1 MKRFLTILAAAA
13 TVALAV
19 TSCKEDTPELE
30 GPSIAWPSNS
40 DFSVEEIDEDLDATL
55 IVTAPAGIQ
64 SLIVK
69 VESESELFMKSLTG
83 MFGSSTLD
91 LVNDAKVIEV
101 LAKVA
106 SSLPTGEALRDET
119 EVNFDITSLAGMIL
133 AVAKDEDANHS
144 FTVTIT
150 DNNGKSVSAT
160 CTFHSTPAGG
170 ADEPGDETPAK
181 PTIAWPNNSTFA
193 SMPIS
198 PDMQAELDI
207 TAAGGIKTF
216 VVTAPQS
223 LETILGVFRLTT
235 TLDFINDEKLVAILS
250 SMDYTVGSELKGAT
264 SVKLDM
270 QPMLNMISNGL
281 AAGSYTFTLTV
292 TDNAGQ
298 KAEANLTFEKINETA
313 ELRLTQV
320 DLWANTAV
328 LTVSGNPSSVAYRVK
343 GETEWNS
350 LTAGTDGN
358 YAIAPTWTSGKN
370 AAGLDVYNPDKF
382 TGIWAGKTYE
392 FQVDGEVAEYT
403 YTAEEGDAIPNGD
416 MSKWSNNSRGVTAP
430 NAKGE
435 SFWDSGNNTLT
446 TTLGGGNLCEE
457 DKTESGVA
465 SLTTRSPFTI
475 MAPGNMYVGN
485 FVMDG
490 TAGTA
495 NFGQKYQWSA
505 RPSALSLRYK
515 ANVGKID
522 SNGMLSEEY
531 LEKQDT
537 SRIYVAIVDWSNQHG
552 VLSGMV
558 DNPTGMWDPA
568 AQTEVAEGKI
578 LGYGDLL
585 ITSDVKS
592 WTNAELKINWYVK
605 DAEMPSSDKFSIVIS
620 CATSLRGDYLTGCKS
635 NKMWVDDFKWVY

>member
-19 TSCKEDTPELE
+19 TSCKEDTPEFE

-69 VESESELFMKSLTG
+69 VESESESFMKSLTG

-91 LVNDAKVIEV
+91 LVNDTKVIAV
-101 LAKVA
+101 LAGVA
-106 SSLPTGEALRDET
+106 PSLPTGEALRDET

-133 AVAKDEDANHS
+133 AVAGDEDANHS

-150 DNNGKSVSAT
+150 DNNGKNVSAT

-170 ADEPGDETPAK
+170 TDEPGETQTP
-181 PTIAWPNNSTFA
+181 PTIAWPDNSTFA

-207 TAAGGIKTF
+207 TAEGGIKTF

-223 LETILGVFRLTT
+223 LETILDVYGLTT

-250 SMDYTVGSELKGAT
+250 YMDYTVGSELKGAT

-270 QPMLNMISNGL
+270 QPMLDMISNGL

-292 TDNAGQ
+292 TDNADQ
-298 KAEANLTFEKINETA
+298 KAEANLIFEKVDETA
-313 ELRLTQV
+313 QLSLTQV

-343 GETEWNS
+343 GETDWNS

-358 YAIAPTWTSGKN
+358 YTIAPTWTPRQN
-370 AAGLDVYNPDKF
+370 AAGLDVYNPDEF

-403 YTAEEGDAIPNGD
+403 YTAAD
-416 MSKWSNNSRGVTAP
+416 R
-430 NAKGE
+430 
-435 SFWDSGNNTLT
+435 
-446 TTLGGGNLCEE
+446 
-457 DKTESGVA
+457 
-465 SLTTRSPFTI
+465 
-475 MAPGNMYVGN
+475 
-485 FVMDG
+485 
-490 TAGTA
+490 
-495 NFGQKYQWSA
+495 
-505 RPSALSLRYK
+505 
-515 ANVGKID
+515 
-522 SNGMLSEEY
+522 
-531 LEKQDT
+531 
-537 SRIYVAIVDWSNQHG
+537 
-552 VLSGMV
+552 
-558 DNPTGMWDPA
+558 
-568 AQTEVAEGKI
+568 
-578 LGYGDLL
+578 
-585 ITSDVKS
+585 
-592 WTNAELKINWYVK
+592 
-605 DAEMPSSDKFSIVIS
+605 
-620 CATSLRGDYLTGCKS
+620 
-635 NKMWVDDFKWVY
+635 

>member
-1 MKRFLTILAAAA
+1 
-13 TVALAV
+13 
-19 TSCKEDTPELE
+19 
-30 GPSIAWPSNS
+30 
-40 DFSVEEIDEDLDATL
+40 
-55 IVTAPAGIQ
+55 
-64 SLIVK
+64 
-69 VESESELFMKSLTG
+69 
-83 MFGSSTLD
+83 
-91 LVNDAKVIEV
+91 
-101 LAKVA
+101 
-106 SSLPTGEALRDET
+106 
-119 EVNFDITSLAGMIL
+119 MIL

-292 TDNAGQ
+292 TDNADQ

-343 GETEWNS
+343 GETDWNS

-358 YAIAPTWTSGKN
+358 YTIAPTWTPRQN
-370 AAGLDVYNPDKF
+370 AAGLDVYNPDEF

-392 FQVDGEVAEYT
+392 FQVDGKVAEYT

-430 NAKGE
+430 NAEGE
-435 SFWDSGNNTLT
+435 SFWDSGNNTFTKDLCSEDNGT
-446 TTLGGGNLCEE
+446 AKMQARLALG
-457 DKTESGVA
+457 
-465 SLTTRSPFTI
+465 FF
-475 MAPGNMYVGN
+475 APGNMYTGDFTMSGVT
-485 FVMDG
+485 G
-490 TAGTA
+490 TAK
-495 NFGQKYQWSA
+495 FGKVYPWTA
-505 RPSALSLRYK
+505 RPAALKVSYK
-515 ANVGKID
+515 ANVGVINKVG
-522 SNGMLSEEY
+522 SNDPEAGKYEGQ
-531 LEKQDT
+531 QDV
-537 SRIYVAIVDWSNQHG
+537 SCIYAVVVDWTKQHEVYSGFG
-552 VLSGMV
+552 VT
-558 DNPTGMWDPA
+558 PTGMWDPSNVKSL
-568 AQTEVAEGKI
+568 EEGAI
-578 LGYGDLL
+578 LGYAILDITESTEGDALVE
-585 ITSDVKS
+585 TSIPF
-592 WTNAELKINWYVK
+592 TWY
-605 DAEMPSSDKFSIVIS
+605 DKEAKPASGNYSVVIS
-620 CATSLRGDYLTGCKS
+620 CATSKRGDYLTGCS
-635 NKMWVDDFKWVY
+635 TNKLWADNFAWGY

>member
-19 TSCKEDTPELE
+19 TSCKEDTPEFE

-40 DFSVEEIDEDLDATL
+40 DFSVAEIDEDLDATL

-69 VESESELFMKSLTG
+69 VESESKLFMESLTA

-91 LVNDAKVIEV
+91 LVNDAKVIGV
-101 LAKVA
+101 LAEVA
-106 SSLPTGEALRDET
+106 SSLPTGDALRDET
-119 EVNFDITSLAGMIL
+119 EVNFDITSLAKMIL

-235 TLDFINDEKLVAILS
+235 TLDFINDEKLVDILS

-270 QPMLNMISNGL
+270 QPMLGMISNGL

-292 TDNAGQ
+292 TDNADQ

-313 ELRLTQV
+313 ELSLTQV

-343 GETEWNS
+343 GETDWNS

-358 YAIAPTWTSGKN
+358 YTIAPTWTPGQN
-370 AAGLDVYNPDKF
+370 AAGLDVYNPDEF

-403 YTAEEGDAIPNGD
+403 YTAAEGDAIPNGD
-416 MSKWSNNSRGVTAP
+416 MSKWSDNSP
-430 NAKGE
+430 NAEGE
-435 SFWDSGNNTLT
+435 SFWDSGNNNFT
-446 TTLGGGNLCEE
+446 NDLCSE
-457 DKTESGVA
+457 DNGTAMMQARLAFGSV
-465 SLTTRSPFTI
+465 F
-475 MAPGNMYVGN
+475 APGNMYTGDFIMSGVTGS
-485 FVMDG
+485 
-490 TAGTA
+490 A
-495 NFGQKYQWSA
+495 NFGKVYPWTA
-505 RPSALSLRYK
+505 RPAALKVSYK
-515 ANVGKID
+515 AQVGVID
-522 SNGMLSEEY
+522 KVGTFDPDKDKY
-531 LEKQDT
+531 KGQPDV
-537 SRIYVAIVDWSNQHG
+537 SRIYAVVVDWSEQHP
-552 VLSGMV
+552 VTSGISA
-558 DNPTGMWDPA
+558 PTGMWDPSTA
-568 AQTEVAEGKI
+568 KSLDEGAI
-578 LGYGDLL
+578 LGYAILDITENTEGDALVE
-585 ITSDVKS
+585 TSIPF
-592 WTNAELKINWYVK
+592 TWY
-605 DAEMPSSDKFSIVIS
+605 DKEAKPASGHYSVVIS
-620 CATSLRGDYLTGCKS
+620 CATSKRGDYLTGCS
-635 NKMWVDDFKWVY
+635 TNKLWVDNFAWGY

>member
-19 TSCKEDTPELE
+19 PSCKEDTPEFE

-69 VESESELFMKSLTG
+69 VESESESFMKSLTG

-91 LVNDAKVIEV
+91 LVNDTKVIAL
-101 LAKVA
+101 LAGVA
-106 SSLPTGEALRDET
+106 PSLPTGEALRDET
-119 EVNFDITSLAGMIL
+119 EVNFDITSLTGMIL
-133 AVAKDEDANHS
+133 AVAGDEDANHS

-150 DNNGKSVSAT
+150 DNNGKNVSAT

-170 ADEPGDETPAK
+170 TDEPGETPAQ
-181 PTIAWPNNSTFA
+181 PTIAWPGNSTFA

-223 LETILGVFRLTT
+223 LETILSVFRLTT
-235 TLDFINDEKLVAILS
+235 TLDFINNEQLVQILS
-250 SMDYTVGSELKGAT
+250 SMDYTVGSELKGAM

-270 QPMLNMISNGL
+270 QPLLGMLSNGI

-292 TDNAGQ
+292 TDNADQ
-298 KAEANLTFEKINETA
+298 KAEANLTFEKVDETA
-313 ELRLTQV
+313 QLSLTQV

-358 YAIAPTWTSGKN
+358 YAIAPTWTPGQN
-370 AAGLDVYNPDKF
+370 PARLDVYNPDEF

-403 YTAEEGDAIPNGD
+403 YTAAEGDAIPNGD
-416 MSKWSNNSRGVTAP
+416 MSQWSENSRGVTAP

-435 SFWDSGNNTLT
+435 SFWDSGNNSMSKELCTNDKGSAHLKPYSITLFEAFAC
-446 TTLGGGNLCEE
+446 GNLYTGKFEM
-457 DKTESGVA
+457 SG
-465 SLTTRSPFTI
+465 F
-475 MAPGNMYVGN
+475 
-485 FVMDG
+485 
-490 TAGTA
+490 AGTA
-495 NFGQKYQWSA
+495 YFGQAYNWTA
-505 RPSALSLRYK
+505 RPAALKVSYK
-515 ANVGKID
+515 AEVGNID
-522 SNGMLSEEY
+522 FVGSSDTEAQKGD
-531 LEKQDT
+531 QDV
-537 SRIYVAIVDWSNQHG
+537 SCIYAVVVDWTKQHEVYSGFG
-552 VLSGMV
+552 VT
-558 DNPTGMWDPA
+558 PTGMWDPSNMKSL
-568 AQTEVAEGKI
+568 EEGAI
-578 LGYGDLL
+578 LGYAILN
-585 ITSDVKS
+585 ITESTEGGALVETSIPFTWYDKEAKPKS
-592 WTNAELKINWYVK
+592 GNYSV
-605 DAEMPSSDKFSIVIS
+605 VIS
-620 CATSLRGDYLTGCKS
+620 CATSKRGDYLTGCS
-635 NKMWVDDFKWVY
+635 TNKLWVDNFAWGY